1 MKAAIRHLMRNRRR
15 TILTLLAVMIPVY
28 FLVIMFGFA
37 NANLRDMFDTAT
49 RFDTG
54 HLQIRAVETQ
64 ATGSAIPLIRDPS
77 DALAAL
83 NTVDGIEWSTVRL
96 DLPALASVGERSQ
109 TIYLRGV
116 VPEEIEPIG
125 NMAARIV
132 DGEFLTSDSTGVVVG
147 EELAELLKLEVGD
160 DMILLGVHPDASL
173 GALRAPI
180 VGIYNAPETTIG
192 RTVVY
197 ASLGTARQLARSDT
211 AATAIVVRVD
221 GVEGPWDT
229 AKLDRAVA
237 DLRAALP
244 AGTEVQDWLELIP
257 MIATYMGILTPAL
270 LLMGVIFFALGA
282 LVVLNT
288 VYLSVMERTR
298 ELGLIISLG
307 ASRARVIRM
316 ILVEAGLIAVAGAVY
331 GVLVGVGLIL
341 IIEAFGGIPLW
352 GSAAKMLKAIGMSPV
367 LHLSV
372 SVKETLLAAVAMAG
386 VAMLSAWLPAWKASK
401 LEPMEAMRYVE

>member
-83 NTVDGIEWSTVRL
+83 GEVKGIEWSTVRL

-386 VAMLSAWLPAWKASK
+386 VAMLAAWLPAWKASK

>member
-28 FLVIMFGFA
+28 VLVIMFGFA

-83 NTVDGIEWSTVRL
+83 AEVKGIEWSTVRL

-386 VAMLSAWLPAWKASK
+386 VAMLAAWLPAWKASK

>member
-54 HLQIRAVETQ
+54 HMQIRAVETKS
-64 ATGSAIPLIRDPS
+64 TGSAIPLIRDPS

-83 NTVDGIEWSTVRL
+83 ATVNGIEWSTVRL
-96 DLPALASVGERSQ
+96 DLPALASVAERSQ

-116 VPEEIEPIG
+116 VPEEIEPIS
-125 NMAARIV
+125 NMRDRIV
-132 DGEFLTSDSTGVVVG
+132 EGQFLTGDSTGVVVG
-147 EELAELLKLEVGD
+147 EELAELLKLEIGD
-160 DMILLGVHPDASL
+160 DMILLGAHPDASL

-197 ASLGTARQLARSDT
+197 ATLGTARQLARSES
-211 AATAIVVRVD
+211 AATAIVVRVESVD
-221 GVEGPWDT
+221 GPWDT
-229 AKLDRAVA
+229 ARLDRAVV

-244 AGTEVQDWLELIP
+244 AGYEVQDWLELIP
-257 MIATYMGILTPAL
+257 MVATYMKILTPAL

-316 ILVEAGLIAVAGAVY
+316 ILVEAGLIAVAGAAY

-372 SVKETLLAAVAMAG
+372 SVKETLLAALAMAG
-386 VAMLSAWLPAWKASK
+386 VALLSAWLPAWRASK
-401 LEPMEAMRYVE
+401 LEPVEAMRYVE

>member
-54 HLQIRAVETQ
+54 HLQIRAVETK

-83 NTVDGIEWSTVRL
+83 DTVDGIEWSTVRL

-160 DMILLGVHPDASL
+160 DMILLGAHPDASL

-386 VAMLSAWLPAWKASK
+386 VAMLAAWLPAWKASK

>member
-54 HLQIRAVETQ
+54 HLQIRAVETK

-83 NTVDGIEWSTVRL
+83 ATVEGIEWSTVRL
-96 DLPALASVGERSQ
+96 DLPALASVAERSQ
-109 TIYLRGV
+109 AIYLRGV
-116 VPEEIEPIG
+116 VPEEIEPIS
-125 NMAARIV
+125 NMRDRIV
-132 DGEFLTSDSTGVVVG
+132 EGQFLTGDSAGVVVG

-160 DMILLGVHPDASL
+160 DMILLGAHPDASL

-192 RTVVY
+192 RTVIY
-197 ASLGTARQLARSDT
+197 ASLGTARQLARSES
-211 AATAIVVRVD
+211 AATAIVVRVESVD
-221 GVEGPWDT
+221 GPWDT
-229 AKLDRAVA
+229 ARLDRAVV

-244 AGTEVQDWLELIP
+244 AGYEVQDWLELIP
-257 MIATYMGILTPAL
+257 MISTYMSILTPAL
-270 LLMGVIFFALGA
+270 LLRGVIFFALGA

-372 SVKETLLAAVAMAG
+372 SVKETLLAALAMAG
-386 VAMLSAWLPAWKASK
+386 VALLSAWLPAWRASK
-401 LEPMEAMRYVE
+401 LEPVEAMRYVE